1 MLDFTAITVVSGVR
15 EDNMTTQ
22 IQHYFEHP
30 EDFQTVLK
38 AAMEGDKS
46 VLPQVKAILDAVPEW
61 ADELGNL
68 VSQTEN
74 KLLDIGTG
82 NDLFK
87 REATKRDLD
96 SRRQRLAEPTY
107 VEELLTEQ
115 IILDL
120 LMLQRAR
127 ERAAERNDQ
136 HSDKL
141 LSGAHK
147 RFLSSVKCLEQIR
160 KLAPP
165 VRINIAENQVNVG

>member
-1 MLDFTAITVVSGVR
+1 
-15 EDNMTTQ
+15 MTTQ

-38 AAMEGDKS
+38 SAMEGDKS
-46 VLPQVKAILDAVPEW
+46 VLPEVQAILDAVPQWSE
-61 ADELGNL
+61 ELGNL
-68 VSQTEN
+68 VTQTEN
-74 KLLDIGTG
+74 KLLDIGVG

-96 SRRQRLAEPTY
+96 MRRQRLAEPSY
-107 VEELLTEQ
+107 IEELLQEQ
-115 IILDL
+115 IVLDL
-120 LMLQRAR
+120 YMLQCAR
-127 ERAAERNDQ
+127 ERALERKDQ

-147 RFLSSVKCLEQIR
+147 RFLASVKCLEQIR

-165 VRINIAENQVNVG
+165 VRINIAENQVNMG

>member
-1 MLDFTAITVVSGVR
+1 
-15 EDNMTTQ
+15 MTRQ
-22 IQHYFEHP
+22 LQHYFEHP

-46 VLPQVKAILDAVPEW
+46 VLPEVKAILDAVPQW
-61 ADELGNL
+61 AEELGNL

-74 KLLDIGTG
+74 KLLNIGTG

-107 VEELLTEQ
+107 VEELLQEQ
-115 IILDL
+115 IVLDL
-120 LMLQRAR
+120 YMLQRAR
-127 ERAAERNDQ
+127 ERALERNDQ

-147 RFLSSVKCLEQIR
+147 RFLASVKCLEQIR

>member
-1 MLDFTAITVVSGVR
+1 
-15 EDNMTTQ
+15 MTTQ

-30 EDFQTVLK
+30 EEFQTVLK

-46 VLPQVKAILDAVPEW
+46 VLPEVQAILDAVPEW
-61 ADELGNL
+61 AAELGNL

-74 KLLDIGTG
+74 KLLDIGVG

-96 SRRQRLAEPTY
+96 MRRQRLAEPTY
-107 VEELLTEQ
+107 VEELLEEQ
-115 IILDL
+115 IVLDL
-120 LMLQRAR
+120 YMLQRAR
-127 ERAAERNDQ
+127 ERALERQDP

-141 LSGAHK
+141 LTGAHK
-147 RFLSSVKCLEQIR
+147 RFLASVICLEQIR

-165 VRINIAENQVNVG
+165 VRINIAENQVNMG